1 MKKSLREIVKI
12 ARQEGVEHAR
22 VEGGSPHG
30 RLCGFVAGRPMSMV
44 VSATKAMAY
53 RYQQSTIL
61 NIRREVRRLREE
73 ASCLS
78 S

>member
-22 VEGGSPHG
+22 IESGGAHG
-30 RLCGFVAGRPMSMV
+30 RLCGLVEGKPMSIV

-61 NIRREVRRLREE
+61 NIRREVRRLREG
-73 ASCLS
+73 ANA
-78 S
+78 